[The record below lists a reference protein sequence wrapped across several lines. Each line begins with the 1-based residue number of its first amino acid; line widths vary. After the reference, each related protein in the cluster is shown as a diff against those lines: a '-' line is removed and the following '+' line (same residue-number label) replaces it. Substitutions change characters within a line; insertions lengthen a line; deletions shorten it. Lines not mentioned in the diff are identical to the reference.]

1 MLKNKPNTFLVTGS
15 SSGIGKC
22 IADNL
27 HSCGHHILYHGKLE
41 RKMDLPPRCEYIYG
55 DLSKEDVV
63 ENLSNYVNEKY
74 EIQGIIC
81 CAGRTHLSNIEDVP
95 LSFKIEDMFE
105 ILNNIFVCTV
115 LTCQKFSKQLIE
127 RKSGK
132 IIIIGGDVVD
142 KPNKNSEM
150 CAYAI
155 SKAAVHQ
162 YAIYLSNFLRPYNIN
177 VNVVAPTGVFRND
190 DPIDYKKTLIRRSC
204 KKEIANLVSFLCNED
219 NFISG
224 QILRVNGAR
233 SNYFDL

>member
-1 MLKNKPNTFLVTGS
+1 MLKNKPAVFLVTGS
-15 SSGIGKC
+15 SSGIGRC
-22 IADNL
+22 IADSL
-27 HSCGHHILYHGKLE
+27 FSSGHQVLYHGKSE
-41 RKMDLPPRCEYIYG
+41 RKIDLPARCEYIYG

-63 ENLSNYVNEKY
+63 ENIFNYVNEKY
-74 EIQGIIC
+74 EISGLIC
-81 CAGRTHLSNIEDVP
+81 CAGRTHLSNTEDTP
-95 LSFKIEDMFE
+95 LSFEMKDMFE
-105 ILNNIFVCTV
+105 ILNNIFTCTV
-115 LTCQKFSKQLIE
+115 LTCQKFSKQLID

-162 YAIYLSNFLRPYNIN
+162 YAVYLSNFLRPHNIS
-177 VNVVAPTGVFRND
+177 VNVIAPTGVFKNE
-190 DPIDYKKTLIRRSC
+190 DPIDCKKTLVRRAC
-204 KKEIANLVSFLCNED
+204 KKEIANFVSFLCNQES
-219 NFISG
+219 FISG